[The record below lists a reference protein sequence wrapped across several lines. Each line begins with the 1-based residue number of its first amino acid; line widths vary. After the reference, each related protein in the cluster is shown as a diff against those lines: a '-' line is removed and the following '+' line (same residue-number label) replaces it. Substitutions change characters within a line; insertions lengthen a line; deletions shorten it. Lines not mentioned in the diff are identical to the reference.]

1 MSNVKEKIKAVTS
14 MRLFLPIVCLIAVLL
29 VNLITTPGFFKISIN
44 NGVLYGY
51 VVDIVNRASE
61 LVILAVGMTLVT
73 AASGGQD
80 ISVGADDC
88 FNCCIAYTGFCC
100 GTLGIRRILAGHVRC
115 GSLRNKVLFYCN
127 TFDAGFLCNMHYVI
141 FKYGN
146 KQTAVLVDQLCC
158 VVLYFTVLI

>member
-73 AASGGQD
+73 AASGGH
-80 ISVGADDC
+80 ISIHAPHAGRDLPSPPLP
-88 FNCCIAYTGFCC
+88 FPTGISIHAPHAGRDL
-100 GTLGIRRILAGHVRC
+100 GTR
-115 GSLRNKVLFYCN
+115 LFR
-127 TFDAGFLCNMHYVI
+127 
-141 FKYGN
+141 
-146 KQTAVLVDQLCC
+146 
-158 VVLYFTVLI
+158 

>member
-80 ISVGADDC
+80 ISVG
-88 FNCCIAYTGFCC
+88 
-100 GTLGIRRILAGHVRC
+100 RC
-115 GSLRNKVLFYCN
+115 DGGWQQQFAARYYPVERCRSMRWRHHLL
-127 TFDAGFLCNMHYVI
+127 
-141 FKYGN
+141 
-146 KQTAVLVDQLCC
+146 
-158 VVLYFTVLI
+158 